1 MTQGLLASFVDGLN
15 RVKRAPWLVI
25 GVWLSTLLLAV
36 PLAIVLQDMIGAHL
50 GDSIA
55 ARTAATGVNYDWW
68 NEFLAQASGVG
79 VSFVPAILGFAAV
92 IKNLSTIADASGL
105 PSVIA
110 IAVVMNLAVS
120 LFLAGG
126 ALDRLARDHAIGTG
140 AFFSASGVYFVR
152 FIRLGVIA
160 SVVYWVLFVP
170 YHAWL
175 FNTVYPV
182 LTADVTVERTAFL
195 IRLVLYAAFAV
206 PLFFVN
212 ILFDYAKI
220 RAVVEDRRSMI
231 GAVIASWRF
240 VWRCPGAV
248 WGLYVLNAVLFLIV
262 IAIYFLVAPGG
273 TANLLAFAIGQLYIV
288 LRVIVR
294 LQFTASQTS
303 LFQGR
308 LAHAGYVARPVPRWP
323 DSPTAEGI
331 GPRYSAST
339 PAAAA
344 AAWRSFSRA
353 SIAVAR
359 SNASTSVAHLS
370 SVDANRVSRISPIA

>member
-1 MTQGLLASFVDGLN
+1 MIQGLLASFVDGLN

-92 IKNLSTIADASGL
+92 MKNLSTIADASGL

-110 IAVVMNLAVS
+110 IAVVMNQAVS

-160 SVVYWVLFVP
+160 SAVYWVLFVP
-170 YHAWL
+170 YHGWL
-175 FNTVYPV
+175 FNSVYPV

-240 VWRCPGAV
+240 VWRHPGAV
-248 WGLYVLNAVLFLIV
+248 WGLYMLNAGLFLIV
-262 IAIYFLVAPGG
+262 IAIYFLIAPGG
-273 TANLLAFAIGQLYIV
+273 SANLLAFAIGQLYIV

-323 DSPTAEGI
+323 DSPTAEAI
-331 GPRYSAST
+331 GPR
-339 PAAAA
+339 
-344 AAWRSFSRA
+344 
-353 SIAVAR
+353 
-359 SNASTSVAHLS
+359 
-370 SVDANRVSRISPIA
+370 